1 MAATRSYTVVPAT
14 GEEAKPYREQIKFL
28 GRDRPYYGFISGSGA
43 GKTFAGVYRLWLN
56 ATLWNPDEMGAII
69 VPDKSQFTD
78 NIKPIMEDFGLMD
91 RWHYNSVYT
100 DEPGLV
106 TDNGQRILILSAD
119 NDRQIGR
126 IKGKNLAYIWMDEEA
141 EIDPRAREIADQRL
155 RVGSYPNL
163 FITTTPDG
171 YNHTYDFFK
180 GEVTDAIEEPF
191 GKGKLIYNDDK
202 LAVVGVPSEANPAID
217 DRHIARQR
225 RNLPDHIV
233 QQEIEGDF
241 VEVGAGVFTREMLT
255 FVHPDEITTNQLRP
269 IIAVDPAATVDAQ
282 RAESQDS
289 DYWACAVVY
298 AYPRKNKIY
307 VTETARRRGMTLQ
320 EGCQWIGQIAKQVP
334 QASVVAEANQAQ
346 RWLIDALKDHGVYAE
361 PVTSTRNKESR
372 ILDLSIPLENGTIEF
387 VDHNAETPEDVG
399 TNPPYQELIGELL
412 SFPEGSHDDM
422 VDALHRAVDYAPVS
436 LGTTIL
442 GSDPYSQDDE

>member
-1 MAATRSYTVVPAT
+1 MATTQRDQRVDNPEPFEEQEPFLWDRHRYYTYASGV
-14 GEEAKPYREQIKFL
+14 
-28 GRDRPYYGFISGSGA
+28 GSG
-43 GKTFAGVYRLWLN
+43 KTAVGLMRAAVN
-56 ATLWNPDEMGAII
+56 VDHWNPGYMGAI
-69 VPDKSQFTD
+69 VAPTSTM
-78 NIKPIMEDFGLMD
+78 IKNAIFPLMSEFGIRD
-91 RWHYNSVYT
+91 RWDYKGPQSE
-100 DEPGLV
+100 EPGFH
-106 TDNGQRILILSAD
+106 TPNGSRVLILSAD
-119 NDRQIGR
+119 NERTIERLAGL
-126 IKGKNLAYIWMDEEA
+126 NLAWFWVDEARDVPE
-141 EIDPRAREIADQRL
+141 RAIQILIQRL
-155 RVGSYPNL
+155 RKGRYKNGFLTSTPRRNHLEDFAFKDIDKDDGYKWGEGSVYENDKRL
-163 FITTTPDG
+163 TITGVTPDSNP
-171 YNHTYDFFK
+171 YVDD
-180 GEVTDAIEEPF
+180 EDIAAIRE
-191 GKGKLIYNDDK
+191 
-202 LAVVGVPSEANPAID
+202 AHPSGI
-217 DRHIARQR
+217 
-225 RNLPDHIV
+225 L
-233 QQEIEGDF
+233 QQEVEGQF
-241 VEVGAGVFTREMLT
+241 VDVGGGVFQRDMLSWI
-255 FVHPDEITTNQLRP
+255 HPDEITTNQLRP

-298 AYPRKNKIY
+298 AYPRKDKIY

-372 ILDLSIPLENGTIEF
+372 ILDLSIPLENRTIEF
-387 VDHNAETPEDVG
+387 VDHNAETPDDVG

-442 GSDPYSQDDE
+442 GSDPYSTNDES

>member
-1 MAATRSYTVVPAT
+1 MTLAATSSKKVV
-14 GEEAKPYREQIKFL
+14 KPFKEQKPFL
-28 GRDRPYYGFISGSGA
+28 KQDKRYYGYVSGVGA
-43 GKTFAGVYRLWLN
+43 GKTFSGIVRTIRNL
-56 ATLWNPDEMGAII
+56 TEWNVGEMGAIVAPTRQMVVNVI
-69 VPDKSQFTD
+69 IPEMRNLGLFDPPINWEYKSA
-78 NIKPIMEDFGLMD
+78 
-91 RWHYNSVYT
+91 YS
-100 DEPGLV
+100 DEPGIH
-106 TDNGQRILILSAD
+106 TPQGSRALILSAD
-119 NDRQIGR
+119 NSQTIERLRGL
-126 IKGKNLAYIWMDEEA
+126 NLAWGWIDEEA
-141 EIDPRAREIADQRL
+141 VVDPRAREILMQRL
-155 RVGSYPNL
+155 RTGEYRNMY
-163 FITTTPDG
+163 ITTTPKG
-171 YNHTYDFFK
+171 KNHTYDFFVGDVEATRETL
-180 GEVTDAIEEPF
+180 GEATIYETEDRLAI
-191 GKGKLIYNDDK
+191 
-202 LAVVGVPSEANPAID
+202 VGVPTSANPHTPQDYKDAMD
-217 DRHIARQR
+217 SD
-225 RNLPDHIV
+225 LPEGIRA
-233 QQEIEGDF
+233 QEVMGEF
-241 VEVGAGVFTREMLT
+241 VEIGAGVFQRDMLSWI
-255 FVHPDEITTNQLRP
+255 HPDEITTNQLRP

-282 RAESQDS
+282 RAESRDS

-334 QASVVAEANQAQ
+334 QASVVAEANQSQ

-387 VDHNAETPEDVG
+387 VDHNAETPADVG

-442 GSDPYSQDDE
+442 GSDPYSTNDEA